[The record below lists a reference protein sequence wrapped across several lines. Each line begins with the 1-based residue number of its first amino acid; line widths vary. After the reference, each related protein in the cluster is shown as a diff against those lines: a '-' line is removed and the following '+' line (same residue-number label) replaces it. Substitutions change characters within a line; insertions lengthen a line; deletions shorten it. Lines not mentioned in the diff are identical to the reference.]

1 VESDRKA
8 GRVGIGRRTEGRRD
22 TMASLGS
29 LPHATIM
36 PPGKRRAGRLEP
48 GNI

>member
-1 VESDRKA
+1 
-8 GRVGIGRRTEGRRD
+8 
-22 TMASLGS
+22 MASLGS